1 MSCRAKFFTVVVNE
15 RLRIFSDACNILL
28 NNQAGFRPNHS
39 TTDHIFV
46 LKTLSDIMRNRKR
59 KLFCAFVD
67 YEKAFEKVW
76 HTGLW
81 IKLLKNGI
89 GGKLLTVLVN
99 MYKGITSCI
108 SAHNSTSYS
117 FNIFQ
122 GVRQGENLSP
132 FLFALYVNDIEQFL
146 KDNDCKPVDLELDFD
161 ERITD
166 YLKILLIL
174 YADDRVIFSDSEFNL
189 QKALD
194 NLEKYCKIWKL
205 TIKFSKTKVLIFCMK
220 KS

>member
-1 MSCRAKFFTVVVNE
+1 
-15 RLRIFSDACNILL
+15 
-28 NNQAGFRPNHS
+28 
-39 TTDHIFV
+39 
-46 LKTLSDIMRNRKR
+46 MRNRKR

-67 YEKAFEKVW
+67 YEKAFDKVW

-108 SAHNSTSYS
+108 SAHNSTSDS

-132 FLFALYVNDIEQFL
+132 FLFALYVND
-146 KDNDCKPVDLELDFD
+146 
-161 ERITD
+161 
-166 YLKILLIL
+166 
-174 YADDRVIFSDSEFNL
+174 
-189 QKALD
+189 
-194 NLEKYCKIWKL
+194 
-205 TIKFSKTKVLIFCMK
+205 
-220 KS
+220 